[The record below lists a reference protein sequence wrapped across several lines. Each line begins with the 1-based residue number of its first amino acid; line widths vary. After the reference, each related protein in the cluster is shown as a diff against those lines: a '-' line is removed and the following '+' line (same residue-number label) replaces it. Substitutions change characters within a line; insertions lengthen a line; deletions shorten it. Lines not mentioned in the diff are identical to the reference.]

1 MCACKYNDAYRLIL
15 DVVGSVYILPYA
27 VTSVEEMGSFSNFLL
42 QSHDYVMGVDVATP
56 WCQSQLIQSMYV
68 TKMCVTV
75 LIIEINHFMD

>member
-27 VTSVEEMGSFSNFLL
+27 VTSVEQMSSFSNVLL
-42 QSHDYVMGVDVATP
+42 QSHDYVMGVDVVTP

-75 LIIEINHFMD
+75 LITEINHFMD